1 MKRALVY
8 ATLLVCGWL
17 SAKDM
22 QRPST
27 ALKKNSARAVE
38 VENRLAADIERL
50 IRSADP
56 NVHAGIEILL
66 LKENQP
72 LYQKNEHQLFVPAS
86 SLKILTA
93 AAALH
98 ILGVDYRFSTKLCS
112 DGRKKRHELIGNLYI
127 KGAADPE
134 LSIHSLE
141 ELVFA
146 LKLQGIQ
153 RIVGDL
159 CIDISLFDE
168 IAQGPGWMWDEGAV
182 HHNSPVGPL
191 VVNHGCIDIWVRPNA
206 AVQEAPTIY
215 VRPKTEY
222 VTIFSDAQVSQEEDT
237 LSLKRRWMSK
247 ENIIDISGKIP
258 LSKEPHYQAIPL
270 EAPHFFT
277 ACVLKELLAKN
288 GIGLS
293 GEIKIKKVPE
303 GAVEL
308 AAATSRPLSQI
319 VEEMLKESD
328 NLTADMLFKKIGE
341 ARFGAP
347 GTWQKGSHAVRDFL
361 TAQVGL
367 DVERVVI
374 MDGSGLSRYNLLS
387 PHHFALALSWMKK
400 QFGCSAEFCAALPI
414 AGIDG
419 TLAER
424 MQEDWVKGKVR
435 AKTGSMTGISTLSG
449 YATLSSGEEAVF
461 SIMLSGFTKEAKQY
475 KAEIEDRIC
484 QLLVAN
490 YTDPKK

>member
-1 MKRALVY
+1 MKRILIYLAMI
-8 ATLLVCGWL
+8 ACGCL
-17 SAKDM
+17 SAKDV
-22 QRPST
+22 QKSRA
-27 ALKKNSARAVE
+27 ALKKNSAPIVE

-56 NVHAGIEILL
+56 NVHAGIEILS

-72 LYQKNEHQLFVPAS
+72 LFQKNEHQLFAPAS

-159 CIDISLFDE
+159 CVDISEFDE

-182 HHNSPVGPL
+182 YYNSPVSAL
-191 VVNHGCIDIWVRPNA
+191 TVNHGCIDIWVRPHA
-206 AVQEAPTIY
+206 AVDQAPTIY

-222 VTIFSDAQVSQEEDT
+222 VTLLSDATVSKEENT
-237 LSLKRRWMSK
+237 LSIKRRWMSK
-247 ENIIDISGKIP
+247 ENIIDISGRIP
-258 LSKEPHYQAIPL
+258 LTHEPYYEAIPV

-277 ACVLKELLAKN
+277 ACIFKELLAKN

-293 GEIKIKKVPE
+293 GELKIKKLPE

-308 AAATSRPLSQI
+308 AATTSRPLSQI
-319 VEEMLKESD
+319 VEQMLKESD
-328 NLTADMLFKKIGE
+328 NLTADTLFKKIGV

-361 TAQVGL
+361 SHQVGL
-367 DVERVVI
+367 DLERVVI

-387 PHHFALALSWMKK
+387 PHHLALSLAWMKK
-400 QFGCSAEFCAALPI
+400 QFACSAEFCAALPI

-419 TLAER
+419 TLSER
-424 MQEDWVKGKVR
+424 MQETAIKGKVR
-435 AKTGSMTGISTLSG
+435 AKTGSLKGISTLSG
-449 YATLSSGEEAVF
+449 YATLSSGEEAAF
-461 SIMLSGFTKEAKQY
+461 CIMLSGFTKEGKQY

-484 QLLVAN
+484 QLL
-490 YTDPKK
+490 TR

>member
-1 MKRALVY
+1 MKRVWIYVALL
-8 ATLLVCGWL
+8 ACSCL

-22 QRPST
+22 QRVST
-27 ALKKNSARAVE
+27 KAKKNSLQPAE

-56 NVHAGIEILL
+56 NVHAGIEILS
-66 LKENQP
+66 LKENQA

-98 ILGVDYRFSTKLCS
+98 TLGVDYRFSTKLCT
-112 DGRKKRHELIGNLYI
+112 DGRKKKHELIGNLYI

-134 LSIHSLE
+134 LSIHALE

-153 RIVGDL
+153 RISGDL
-159 CIDISLFDE
+159 CIDVSLFDE
-168 IAQGPGWMWDEGAV
+168 IEQGPGWMWDEGAV
-182 HHNSPVGPL
+182 YYNSPVGPL

-206 AVQEAPTIY
+206 AINEAPTVY
-215 VRPKTEY
+215 VRPKTDY
-222 VTIFSDAQVSQEEDT
+222 VTILSDAKVSQEENT
-237 LSLKRRWMSK
+237 LTLKRRWMSK
-247 ENIIDISGKIP
+247 ENIIDISGKIS
-258 LSKEPHYQAIPL
+258 LSKEPYYEAIPL
-270 EAPHFFT
+270 EAPHFYT

-303 GAVEL
+303 GSMEL
-308 AAATSRPLSQI
+308 AAVSSRPLSQI
-319 VEEMLKESD
+319 VEQMLKESD

-341 ARFGAP
+341 TRFGAP
-347 GTWQKGSHAVRDFL
+347 GTWQKGSHAMRDFL
-361 TAQVGL
+361 SVQVGL
-367 DVERVVI
+367 DIERVII

-387 PHHFALALSWMKK
+387 PHHFALALAWMKK

-424 MQEDWVKGKVR
+424 MQEASVKGKVR
-435 AKTGSMTGISTLSG
+435 AKTGGMTGISTLSG

-461 SIMLSGFTKEAKQY
+461 SIMLSGFTKENQQY

-484 QLLVAN
+484 QLLVSN
-490 YTDPKK
+490 